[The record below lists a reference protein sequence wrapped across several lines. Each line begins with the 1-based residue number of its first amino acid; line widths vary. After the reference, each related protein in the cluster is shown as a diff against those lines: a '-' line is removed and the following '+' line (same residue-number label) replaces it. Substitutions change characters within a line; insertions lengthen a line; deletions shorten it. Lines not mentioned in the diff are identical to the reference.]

1 MKLVSYD
8 LWLGSLGRLLV
19 GWHPKQAS
27 ICDSVSVACGRRS
40 TVEGRRTK
48 LCDYFGLRMYTESFT
63 SFTFQRK
70 SSTEESKVSKISFRT
85 GNFPWRCVIIVKVK
99 KSHLGA
105 EGCSLSCDNRYGSAV
120 RGSGAVPNH
129 KERAREGRA
138 TSHARPTLLTLART
152 VRLRMLLLPET
163 PGEELF

>member
-27 ICDSVSVACGRRS
+27 ICDSVIVACGRRP
-40 TVEGRRTK
+40 TVEGRRTMR
-48 LCDYFGLRMYTESFT
+48 LFRLAYVHTESFT

-70 SSTEESKVSKISFRT
+70 SSIAESKVSKISFQT
-85 GNFPWRCVIIVKVK
+85 GNSPWRCVIIVKVK

-120 RGSGAVPNH
+120 RGSGAIPTH

>member
-19 GWHPKQAS
+19 GWHPKPAS
-27 ICDSVSVACGRRS
+27 ICDSVSVACGRRP
-40 TVEGRRTK
+40 TVEGRRTMR
-48 LCDYFGLRMYTESFT
+48 LFRLRMYAESFT

-70 SSTEESKVSKISFRT
+70 SSIAESKVSKISFQT

-120 RGSGAVPNH
+120 RGSGAIPNH
-129 KERAREGRA
+129 KERVREGRA
-138 TSHARPTLLTLART
+138 TSHARPALLN
-152 VRLRMLLLPET
+152 
-163 PGEELF
+163 